1 MRGGVRVTEGGD
13 VEPDGEV
20 AERQRRRG
28 AQQVQQRAQQVEQR
42 AQGPGRPPVE
52 PGSQSRER
60 IPLFLKGGSSFIQV
74 TSNTFPSRFIVY
86 IFCVSLPMSSY
97 DHVFGWFKTV
107 EKNLTKLFKT
117 FQDDS
122 FLQ

>member
-107 EKNLTKLFKT
+107 EEKSNKT
-117 FQDDS
+117 FQNIS
-122 FLQ
+122 R